1 MSLPKIDIERINAR
15 FGRFGEFLL
24 GHRAAALA
32 TFVVLLAVSVAGMK
46 RIYVEASWDSYFIEG
61 DPMLVETDKFKETFG
76 NDYFVGVL
84 VESDRSILEPDN
96 LKLLRELSN
105 ELRDS
110 LSYSDGKATS
120 IVDLEYMLGTDE
132 GMEIAQ
138 IVPEEIPA
146 DEAGIAEIEKRLADK
161 PELAKKLVSSD
172 RRQAFVN
179 VKLRPFPE
187 DSVWKAE
194 GEAKGEKAE
203 APDMK
208 TGRETAEIIAKE
220 KYAPLNP
227 RATGMPYLSFEKM
240 SYIGREMSR
249 IFAMT
254 VLCAVVV
261 MFLVTR
267 SLRGIVAPLITTFAG
282 VVMTFG
288 LVGWLGLYMDVT
300 NIMVPVILAFA
311 VSIAYNIHINTF
323 FRRNMMLTGRRR
335 ESVLFAMRETGWS
348 VLFSGLTTIV
358 ALLSFLSVMLKPI
371 RSVGVLSSIAVA
383 FILLVALTVSPILL
397 SFGKD
402 GKPDAKALERG
413 DTRMGAV
420 LDSLG
425 RFVLGHGKPIA
436 AAFAVVAAVS
446 LYGVTRMEPAFDV
459 ERTMG
464 REVEYVNRMLYV
476 AESEIG
482 SFYSYDLVVDFGEND
497 KAKEVGNLKKLERLQ
512 EHAAGYP
519 LTKRSTS
526 VLDIVKDLNR
536 TLNENRQEAYAVP
549 ESEEQVAQMLL
560 LYENAGGGEATYWMD
575 YDYRKLR
582 LMVEISSYNSNVHQ
596 KEIEDL
602 QDFARGL
609 YPDAKVTAVGNLPQF
624 TAMQQYLEVGQMTSF
639 LISVLIVAVLLMIV
653 FGSVRTGVI
662 GMIPNIAP
670 GIFVGGYLGLRDIPL
685 DMMTATLIPMIIG
698 LSVDDT
704 IHFINHGHVEFDRC
718 RDYRRT
724 ILRVFRSAGPALVMT
739 TVIMV
744 ATFAGFT
751 TSKATQM
758 SNFGFVVFIGLV
770 SALLADLFVT
780 PLLIGKFAIFG
791 KQEDSQT

>member
-1 MSLPKIDIERINAR
+1 MSLPKINIERINER

-24 GHRAAALA
+24 AHRAIMLVA
-32 TFVVLLAVSVAGMK
+32 FVVLLAVSVVGMK
-46 RIYVEASWDSYFIEG
+46 KIYVEASWDSYFIEG

-84 VESDRSILEPDN
+84 VESDHSILTPDN

-120 IVDLEYMLGTDE
+120 IVDLEYMLGTEE
-132 GMEIAQ
+132 GMEITQ
-138 IVPEEIPA
+138 IVPEEIPT
-146 DEAGIAEIEKRLADK
+146 DEAGLAEIEKRLADK
-161 PELAKKLVSSD
+161 PELAKKLISSD
-172 RRQAFVN
+172 RKQAFIN
-179 VKLRPFPE
+179 IKLRPFPE

-203 APDMK
+203 APDMQ
-208 TGRETAEIIAKE
+208 TGRETAAIIAKE

-240 SYIGREMSR
+240 TYIGQEMGR
-249 IFAMT
+249 IFIMT
-254 VLCAVVV
+254 ILCAIIV
-261 MFLVTR
+261 MFIVTR
-267 SLRGIVAPLITTFAG
+267 SLRGIVSPLITTFAG
-282 VVMTFG
+282 VIMTFG
-288 LVGWLGLYMDVT
+288 LVGYLGLYMDVT

-311 VSIAYNIHINTF
+311 VSIAYNIHINSF
-323 FRRNMMLTGRRR
+323 FRKNMMLTGKRK
-335 ESVLFAMRETGWS
+335 ESVLYAMRETGWS

-371 RSVGVLSSIAVA
+371 RSVGILSSIAIA

-402 GKPDAKALERG
+402 KKPNAKVLERG
-413 DTRMGAV
+413 DTRMGII
-420 LDSLG
+420 LDSIG
-425 RFVLGHGKPIA
+425 KFVLGHGKPIA
-436 AAFAVVAAVS
+436 IVFAI
-446 LYGVTRMEPAFDV
+446 VTAISVFGLTKIEPAFDV

-464 REVEYVNRMLYV
+464 RKVEYVNKMLYV

-482 SFYSYDLVVDFGEND
+482 SFYSYDLVIDFGTND
-497 KAKEVGNLKKLERLQ
+497 KAKEVENLKKLDQLQ
-512 EHAAGYP
+512 EYAGKYP

-526 VLDIVKDLNR
+526 ILDIVKDLDR
-536 TLNENRQEAYAVP
+536 TLNENRQDKYAIP
-549 ESEEQVAQMLL
+549 ETEEEVAQLLL
-560 LYENAGGGEATYWMD
+560 LYENAGGSEASYWMD
-575 YDYRKLR
+575 YDYKKLR
-582 LMVEISSYNSNVHQ
+582 LMIEISSYNSNELQ

-602 QDFARGL
+602 QNFARKL

-639 LISVLIVAVLLMIV
+639 LISVVIVAILLMIV
-653 FGSVRTGVI
+653 FGSIRTGLI

-670 GIFVGGYLGLRDIPL
+670 GIFVGGYLGLTDIPL

-704 IHFINHGHVEFDRC
+704 IHFINHGHVEFDRTH
-718 RDYRRT
+718 DYRES
-724 ILRVFRSAGPALVMT
+724 ILNVFRTAGPALVMT
-739 TVIMV
+739 TIIMV

-758 SNFGFVVFIGLV
+758 FNFGFVVFIGLV

-780 PLLIGKFAIFG
+780 PLLIKKFKIFG
-791 KQEDSQT
+791 K

>member
-1 MSLPKIDIERINAR
+1 MSRIRINIEKVNEKFENFAR
-15 FGRFGEFLL
+15 FLIS
-24 GHRAAALA
+24 HRALLLVSFIA
-32 TFVVLLAVSVAGMK
+32 LLAISIVGMK
-46 RIYVEASWDSYFIEG
+46 KIYVEASWDSYFIEG

-76 NDYFVGVL
+76 NDYFVGVM
-84 VESDRSILEPDN
+84 VESDHSIISPDN

-132 GMEIAQ
+132 GMEIVQ
-138 IVPEEIPA
+138 IVPEEIPTDA
-146 DEAGIAEIEKRLADK
+146 AGLAEIEKRLAAK
-161 PELAKKLVSSD
+161 PELAKKLISKD
-172 RRQAFVN
+172 RKQAFIN
-179 VKLRPFPE
+179 IKLRPFPE

-194 GEAKGEKAE
+194 GETQGKKAE

-208 TGRETAEIIAKE
+208 TGRETSEIIAKE
-220 KYAPLNP
+220 KYAPLHP
-227 RATGMPYLSFEKM
+227 LATGMPYLSHQKLK
-240 SYIGREMSR
+240 YIGEEMSR
-249 IFAMT
+249 IFLIT
-254 VLCAVVV
+254 VLCSIIV

-267 SLRGIVAPLITTFAG
+267 SLRGIVSPLIATFAG
-282 VVMTFG
+282 IIMTFG
-288 LVGWLGLYMDVT
+288 LVGYLGLYMDAT

-311 VSIAYNIHINTF
+311 VSIAYNIHIHSF
-323 FRRNMMLTGRRR
+323 FRKNMMLTGKRK
-335 ESVLFAMRETGWS
+335 ESVLYAMKETGWS

-371 RSVGVLSSIAVA
+371 RSVGILSSIAVG

-402 GKPDAKALERG
+402 KKPNAKVLEKG
-413 DTRMGAV
+413 DTRMG
-420 LDSLG
+420 LILNNLG
-425 RFVLGHGKPIA
+425 QFVLTHGKPIA
-436 AAFAVVAAVS
+436 IIFAVITAIS
-446 LYGVTRMEPAFDV
+446 IYGVTKMEPAFDV

-464 REVEYVNRMLYV
+464 RKVEYVNKMLYV

-482 SFYSYDLVVDFGEND
+482 SFYSYDLVIDFGEND
-497 KAKEVGNLKKLERLQ
+497 KAKEVDNLKKLEQLQ
-512 EHAAGYP
+512 DHAQKYP

-526 VLDIVKDLNR
+526 ILDILKDLDR
-536 TLNENRQEAYAVP
+536 TLNENRQDMYAIP
-549 ESEEQVAQMLL
+549 ETEEQVAQLLL
-560 LYENAGGGEATYWMD
+560 LYENAGGSEASYWMD
-575 YDYRKLR
+575 YDYKKLR
-582 LMVEISSYNSNVHQ
+582 LMVEISSYNSNELQ

-602 QDFARGL
+602 QNFARGL
-609 YPDAKVTAVGNLPQF
+609 YPNAKVTAVGNLPQF

-639 LISVLIVAVLLMIV
+639 LISVVIVAVLLMIV
-653 FGSVRTGVI
+653 FGSVRTGII

-670 GIFVGGYLGLRDIPL
+670 GIFVGGYLGFSNIPL

-718 RDYRRT
+718 KNYT
-724 ILRVFRSAGPALVMT
+724 ESILKVFRTAGPALVMT
-739 TVIMV
+739 TIIMV

-751 TSKATQM
+751 TSQATQM
-758 SNFGFVVFIGLV
+758 FNFGFVVFVGLV

-780 PLLIGKFAIFG
+780 PLLIKKFKIFG
-791 KQEDSQT
+791 K

>member
-1 MSLPKIDIERINAR
+1 MSRIRINIEKVNEKFENFAR
-15 FGRFGEFLL
+15 FLIS
-24 GHRAAALA
+24 HRALLLVSFIA
-32 TFVVLLAVSVAGMK
+32 LLAISIVGMK
-46 RIYVEASWDSYFIEG
+46 KIYVEASWDSYFIEG

-76 NDYFVGVL
+76 NDYFVGVM
-84 VESDRSILEPDN
+84 VETEQSVLTPEN

-132 GMEIAQ
+132 GMEIVQ
-138 IVPEEIPA
+138 IVPEEIPTDA
-146 DEAGIAEIEKRLADK
+146 AGLAEIEKRLAAK
-161 PELAKKLVSSD
+161 PELAKKLISKD
-172 RRQAFVN
+172 RKQAFIN

-194 GEAKGEKAE
+194 GEAKGVKAE

-208 TGRETAEIIAKE
+208 TGRETSEIIAKE
-220 KYAPLNP
+220 KYAPLHP
-227 RATGMPYLSFEKM
+227 LATGMPYLSHQKLK
-240 SYIGREMSR
+240 YIGEEMSR
-249 IFAMT
+249 IFIIT
-254 VLCAVVV
+254 VLCSIIV

-267 SLRGIVAPLITTFAG
+267 SLRGIISPLITTFAG
-282 VVMTFG
+282 VIMTFG
-288 LVGWLGLYMDVT
+288 LVGYLGLYMDAT

-311 VSIAYNIHINTF
+311 VSIAYNIHIHSF
-323 FRRNMMLTGRRR
+323 FRKNMMLTGKRK
-335 ESVLFAMRETGWS
+335 ESVLYAMKETGWS

-371 RSVGVLSSIAVA
+371 RSVGILSSIAVG
-383 FILLVALTVSPILL
+383 FILLVALTISPILL

-402 GKPDAKALERG
+402 KKPNAKVLEKG
-413 DTRMGAV
+413 DTRMG
-420 LDSLG
+420 LILNSLG
-425 RFVLGHGKPIA
+425 QFVLTHGKPIA
-436 AAFAVVAAVS
+436 IIFAVITAIS
-446 LYGVTRMEPAFDV
+446 IYGVTKMEPAFDV

-464 REVEYVNRMLYV
+464 RKVEYVNKMLYV

-482 SFYSYDLVVDFGEND
+482 SFYSYDLVIDFGEND
-497 KAKEVGNLKKLERLQ
+497 KAKEVDNLKKLEQLQ
-512 EHAAGYP
+512 DHAQKYP

-526 VLDIVKDLNR
+526 ILDILKDLDR
-536 TLNENRQEAYAVP
+536 TLNENRQDMYAVP
-549 ESEEQVAQMLL
+549 ETEEQVAQLLL
-560 LYENAGGGEATYWMD
+560 LYENAGGSEASYWMD
-575 YDYRKLR
+575 YDYKKLR
-582 LMVEISSYNSNVHQ
+582 LMVEISSYNSNELQ

-602 QDFARGL
+602 QNFAREL
-609 YPDAKVTAVGNLPQF
+609 YPNAKVTAVGNLPQF

-639 LISVLIVAVLLMIV
+639 LISVVIVAVLLMIV
-653 FGSVRTGVI
+653 FGSVRTGLI

-670 GIFVGGYLGLRDIPL
+670 GIFVGGYLGFSNIPL

-718 RDYRRT
+718 KDYT
-724 ILRVFRSAGPALVMT
+724 DSILKVFRAAGPALVMT
-739 TVIMV
+739 TIIMV

-751 TSKATQM
+751 TSQATQM
-758 SNFGFVVFIGLV
+758 FNFGFVVFVGLV

-780 PLLIGKFAIFG
+780 PLLIKKFKIFG
-791 KQEDSQT
+791 K

>member
-1 MSLPKIDIERINAR
+1 MSRIRINIEKVNEKFENFAR
-15 FGRFGEFLL
+15 FLIS
-24 GHRAAALA
+24 HRALLLVS
-32 TFVVLLAVSVAGMK
+32 FVALLAISIVGMK
-46 RIYVEASWDSYFIEG
+46 KIYVEASWDSYFIEG

-76 NDYFVGVL
+76 NDYFVGVM
-84 VESDRSILEPDN
+84 VETEQSVLTPEN

-132 GMEIAQ
+132 GMEIVQ
-138 IVPEEIPA
+138 IVPEEIPTDA
-146 DEAGIAEIEKRLADK
+146 AGLAEIEKRLAAK
-161 PELAKKLVSSD
+161 PELAKKLISKD
-172 RRQAFVN
+172 RKQAFIN

-194 GEAKGEKAE
+194 GEAEGKKAE

-208 TGRETAEIIAKE
+208 TGRETSEIIAKE
-220 KYAPLNP
+220 KYAPLHP
-227 RATGMPYLSFEKM
+227 LATGMPYLSHQKLK
-240 SYIGREMSR
+240 YIGEEMSR
-249 IFAMT
+249 IFLIT
-254 VLCAVVV
+254 VLCSIIV

-267 SLRGIVAPLITTFAG
+267 SLRGIISPLITTFAG
-282 VVMTFG
+282 VIMTFG
-288 LVGWLGLYMDVT
+288 LVGYLGLYMDAT

-311 VSIAYNIHINTF
+311 VSIAYNIHIHSF
-323 FRRNMMLTGRRR
+323 FRKNMMLTGKRK
-335 ESVLFAMRETGWS
+335 ESVLYAMKETGWS

-371 RSVGVLSSIAVA
+371 RSVGILSSIAVG

-402 GKPDAKALERG
+402 KEPNAKVLEKG
-413 DTRMGAV
+413 DTRMG
-420 LDSLG
+420 LILNSLG
-425 RFVLGHGKPIA
+425 QFVLTHGKPIA
-436 AAFAVVAAVS
+436 IIFAVITAIS
-446 LYGVTRMEPAFDV
+446 IYGVTKMEPAFDV

-464 REVEYVNRMLYV
+464 RKVEYVNKMLYV

-482 SFYSYDLVVDFGEND
+482 SFYSYDLVIDFGAND
-497 KAKEVGNLKKLERLQ
+497 KAKEVENLKKLEQLQ
-512 EHAAGYP
+512 KHAEKYP

-526 VLDIVKDLNR
+526 ILDILKDLDR
-536 TLNENRQEAYAVP
+536 TLNENRQEMYAIP
-549 ESEEQVAQMLL
+549 ETEEQVAQLLL
-560 LYENAGGGEATYWMD
+560 LYENAGGSEASYWMD
-575 YDYRKLR
+575 YDYKKLR
-582 LMVEISSYNSNVHQ
+582 LMVEISSYNSNELQ

-602 QDFARGL
+602 QNFAREL
-609 YPDAKVTAVGNLPQF
+609 YPNAKVTAVGNLPQF

-639 LISVLIVAVLLMIV
+639 LISVVIVAVLLMIV
-653 FGSVRTGVI
+653 FGSVRTGLI

-670 GIFVGGYLGLRDIPL
+670 GIFVGGYLGFSNIPL

-718 RDYRRT
+718 KDYT
-724 ILRVFRSAGPALVMT
+724 DSILKVFRAAGPALVMT
-739 TVIMV
+739 TIIMV

-751 TSKATQM
+751 TSQATQM
-758 SNFGFVVFIGLV
+758 FNFGFVVFVGLV

-780 PLLIGKFAIFG
+780 PLLIKKFKIFG
-791 KQEDSQT
+791 K

>member
-1 MSLPKIDIERINAR
+1 MSRIRINIEKVNEKFENFAR
-15 FGRFGEFLL
+15 FLIS
-24 GHRAAALA
+24 HRALLLVSFIA
-32 TFVVLLAVSVAGMK
+32 LLAISIVGMK
-46 RIYVEASWDSYFIEG
+46 KIYVEASWDSYFIEG

-76 NDYFVGVL
+76 NDYFVGVM
-84 VESDRSILEPDN
+84 VESDHSIISPDN

-132 GMEIAQ
+132 GMEIVQ
-138 IVPEEIPA
+138 IVPEEIPTDA
-146 DEAGIAEIEKRLADK
+146 AGLAEIEKRLAAK
-161 PELAKKLVSSD
+161 PELAKKLVSKD
-172 RRQAFVN
+172 RKQAFIN
-179 VKLRPFPE
+179 IKLRPFPE

-194 GEAKGEKAE
+194 GETQGKKAE

-208 TGRETAEIIAKE
+208 TGRETSEIIAKE
-220 KYAPLNP
+220 KYAPLHP
-227 RATGMPYLSFEKM
+227 LATGMPYLSYQKLK
-240 SYIGREMSR
+240 YIGEEMSR
-249 IFAMT
+249 IFLIT
-254 VLCAVVV
+254 VLCSIIV

-267 SLRGIVAPLITTFAG
+267 SLRGIVSPLITTFAG
-282 VVMTFG
+282 IIMTFG
-288 LVGWLGLYMDVT
+288 LVGYLGLYMDAT

-311 VSIAYNIHINTF
+311 VSIAYNIHIHSF
-323 FRRNMMLTGRRR
+323 FRKNMMLTGKRK
-335 ESVLFAMRETGWS
+335 ESVLYAMKETGWS

-371 RSVGVLSSIAVA
+371 RSVGILSSIAVG

-402 GKPDAKALERG
+402 KKPNAKVLEKG
-413 DTRMGAV
+413 DTRMG
-420 LDSLG
+420 LILNNLG
-425 RFVLGHGKPIA
+425 QFVLTHGKPIA
-436 AAFAVVAAVS
+436 IIFAVITAIS
-446 LYGVTRMEPAFDV
+446 IYGVTKMEPAFDV

-464 REVEYVNRMLYV
+464 RKVEYVNKMLYV

-482 SFYSYDLVVDFGEND
+482 SFYSYDLVIDFGEND
-497 KAKEVGNLKKLERLQ
+497 KAKEVDNLKKLEQLQ
-512 EHAAGYP
+512 DHAQKYP

-526 VLDIVKDLNR
+526 ILDILKDLDR
-536 TLNENRQEAYAVP
+536 TLNENRQDMYAIP
-549 ESEEQVAQMLL
+549 ETEEQVAQLLL
-560 LYENAGGGEATYWMD
+560 LYENAGGSEASYWMD
-575 YDYRKLR
+575 YDYKKLR
-582 LMVEISSYNSNVHQ
+582 LMVEISSYNSNELQ

-602 QDFARGL
+602 QNFARGL
-609 YPDAKVTAVGNLPQF
+609 YPNAKVTAVGNLPQF

-639 LISVLIVAVLLMIV
+639 LISVVIVAVLLMIV
-653 FGSVRTGVI
+653 FGSVRTGII

-670 GIFVGGYLGLRDIPL
+670 GIFVGGYLGFSNIPL

-718 RDYRRT
+718 KNYT
-724 ILRVFRSAGPALVMT
+724 ESILKVFRTAGPALVMT
-739 TVIMV
+739 TIIMV

-751 TSKATQM
+751 TSQATQM
-758 SNFGFVVFIGLV
+758 FNFGFVVFVGLV

-780 PLLIGKFAIFG
+780 PLLIKKFKIFG
-791 KQEDSQT
+791 K